1 MHFLIK
7 GIPVRHLFS
16 IRKFHHQ
23 DRQPG
28 FAEKHLLQAAFLR
41 LDIAFLRH
49 GSMPFPEAVPVDEK
63 IAVRRSLP
71 FFHKILKLWGLCGSM
86 V

>member
-7 GIPVRHLFS
+7 GIPVRHFFS

-23 DRQPG
+23 DWQPG
-28 FAEKHLLQAAFLR
+28 FAEKHLLQAAFIR

-49 GSMPFPEAVPVDEK
+49 GSMPFPEMVPIDEE

-71 FFHKILKLWGLCGSM
+71 FFHKIPKLRGLCGSM